1 MNPLFDVE
9 FYKESYDISFI
20 AIEQCL
26 TPKRPEN
33 SQKWPKNGP
42 SCDHSRAHCIQN
54 MTKCITFLLILGQ
67 HLATILRF

>member
-26 TPKRPEN
+26 TPERPEN
-33 SQKWPKNGP
+33 SQKCPKIGP
-42 SCDHSRAHCIQN
+42 SCSLERTV
-54 MTKCITFLLILGQ
+54 TKI
-67 HLATILRF
+67 